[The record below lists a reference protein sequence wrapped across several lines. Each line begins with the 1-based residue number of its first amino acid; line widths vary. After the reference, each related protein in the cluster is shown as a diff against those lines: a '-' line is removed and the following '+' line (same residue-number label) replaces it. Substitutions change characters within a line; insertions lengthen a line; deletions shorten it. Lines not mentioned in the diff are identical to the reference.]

1 MGNKLLYKIQ
11 IYEINERKKIDNE
24 FRNAAYQQ
32 SIFFS
37 FFPVYFF
44 FRLKILSFP
53 QRNISNRLQ
62 VFSYLYHKTIC
73 VTKRS
78 KNKD

>member
-32 SIFFS
+32 SIFFLS
-37 FFPVYFF
+37 FLFIFF
-44 FRLKILSFP
+44 FR
-53 QRNISNRLQ
+53 
-62 VFSYLYHKTIC
+62 
-73 VTKRS
+73 
-78 KNKD
+78 

>member
-24 FRNAAYQQ
+24 FRNVAYQQ

-37 FFPVYFF
+37 FFPVYF
-44 FRLKILSFP
+44 
-53 QRNISNRLQ
+53 
-62 VFSYLYHKTIC
+62 
-73 VTKRS
+73 
-78 KNKD
+78 

>member
-32 SIFFS
+32 SIFFLS
-37 FFPVYFF
+37 FLFIFF
-44 FRLKILSFP
+44 FRSKILSFP
-53 QRNISNRLQ
+53 QRNISNLLH
-62 VFSYLYHKTIC
+62 VFSYLYHKTIQY
-73 VTKRS
+73 V
-78 KNKD
+78 